1 MNLYPGTPVL
11 YRWRP
16 GQIRGGNYEAA
27 AQILA
32 IRAGNVCDLIIHP
45 AGAREP
51 MYFEGVPMQAKDDQT
66 HCWRLPPV
74 DERVVQKIAALEQQ
88 ISDLEGALTG
98 GRAPAKKS
106 KPGDYGKQAAA

>member
-1 MNLYPGTPVL
+1 MNLYPGMSIL

-16 GQIRGGNYEAA
+16 GQVRGGNHDAA

-32 IRAGNVCDLIIHP
+32 VRANNICDLIVHP

-51 MYFEGVPMQAKDDQT
+51 LFFDGVPLMARDDQT

-88 ISDLEGALTG
+88 ISDLEEALTG
-98 GRAPAKKS
+98 GRAPAKKAT
-106 KPGDYGKQAAA
+106 KAA